1 MKDAK
6 SYLTKKQ
13 LKLSL
18 NCLTVHGQ
26 TRSCWLCR
34 SKSQND
40 VCVMGM
46 CSECPVALGR
56 TLLPRP
62 VSCCGTAEIHNDTV
76 KLATGI
82 MLWSGH
88 RKTDVKNRPRR
99 L

>member
-6 SYLTKKQ
+6 SYQTKSNKIV
-13 LKLSL
+13 LELLDSREAAGCVEANL
-18 NCLTVHGQ
+18 RMMC
-26 TRSCWLCR
+26 
-34 SKSQND
+34 